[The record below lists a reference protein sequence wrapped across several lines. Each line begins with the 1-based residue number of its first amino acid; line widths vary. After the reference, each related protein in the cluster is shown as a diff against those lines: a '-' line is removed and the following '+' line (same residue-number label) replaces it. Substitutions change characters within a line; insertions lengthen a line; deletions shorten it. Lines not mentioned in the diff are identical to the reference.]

1 MIHARRLFEHFQIY
15 FQFNNLEYIKFGSLV
30 FDVVPLLR
38 VNDDAKVFKQHHV
51 VLKINNRLRRPGM
64 NHLGRQLTIKHGTPT
79 SSSQFNTKAQA
90 SHTPDL

>member
-1 MIHARRLFEHFQIY
+1 MPEPPQYLADHLTLFQP
-15 FQFNNLEYIKFGSLV
+15 
-30 FDVVPLLR
+30 DVVPLLR

-79 SSSQFNTKAQA
+79 SSSQFYTKAQA
-90 SHTPDL
+90 DHIYNL